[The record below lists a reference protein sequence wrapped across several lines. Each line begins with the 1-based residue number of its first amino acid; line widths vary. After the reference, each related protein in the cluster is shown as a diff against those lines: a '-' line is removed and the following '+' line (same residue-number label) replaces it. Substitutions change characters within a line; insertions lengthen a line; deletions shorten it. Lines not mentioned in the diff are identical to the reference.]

1 MSVTTEMIKDL
12 RDRTGAG
19 MMDCKKALTEV
30 NGNLDQAIEFLR
42 KKGLAIASK
51 KAARSTGDGAVQ
63 AYIHGGGKIGVLVEV
78 NCETDFVARTDDF
91 QELVRD
97 IAMHVAA
104 ANPMF
109 VKRDDVPED
118 VKTKERAVFVDQ
130 AKDLGKPAAV
140 LDKIVDGKMD
150 KYFADICLV
159 EQAFVKDPDKTIGDL
174 LTEKIAKL
182 GENISI
188 KRFVR
193 FQLGDQA

>member
-1 MSVTTEMIKDL
+1 MSVTTEMIKNL

-30 NGNLDQAIEFLR
+30 KGDVEQAIEFLR

-51 KAARSTGDGAVQ
+51 KAARSTGDGAIQ
-63 AYIHGGGKIGVLVEV
+63 SYIHAGGKIGVLLEV

-91 QELVRD
+91 QDLVRD

-104 ANPMF
+104 AGPLY
-109 VKRDDVPED
+109 VKREDVPQD
-118 VKTKERAVFVDQ
+118 LVDKERAVFVDQ
-130 AKDLGKPAAV
+130 AKDLGKPENV
-140 LDKIVDGKMD
+140 IEKIVDGKID
-150 KYFADICLV
+150 KFFADICLV
-159 EQAFVKDPDKTIGDL
+159 EQAFVKDPDKTIKDL

-193 FQLGDQA
+193 YQLGE